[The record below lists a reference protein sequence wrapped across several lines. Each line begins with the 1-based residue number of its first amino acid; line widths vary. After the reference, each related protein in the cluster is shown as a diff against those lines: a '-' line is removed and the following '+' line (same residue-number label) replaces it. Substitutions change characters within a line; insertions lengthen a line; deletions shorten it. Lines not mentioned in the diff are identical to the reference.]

1 MARLKT
7 EIRAAALIRRAQ
19 SAGAFAAVLRRG
31 DPDAGALWVITRQ
44 GRKLMRYSEQMAI
57 SGGRQW
63 FEDGPFD
70 EAELGLK
77 TNKAVDRDPDL
88 WVVEIEDTQGRAF
101 LDGELSSEKTQAE
114 SDAEAA
120 AKALFRGR

>member
-31 DPDAGALWVITRQ
+31 DPDAGALWVILRQ
-44 GRKLMRYSEQMAI
+44 GQTLMRYSEQMSL
-57 SGGRQW
+57 SGGRAW
-63 FEDGPFD
+63 FEDGPFE
-70 EAELGLK
+70 EAELTLK

-88 WVVEIEDTQGRAF
+88 WIVEIEDMKGRAF
-101 LDGELSSEKTQAE
+101 LDGEIARPQTQAAL
-114 SDAEAA
+114 DAEAA
-120 AKALFRGR
+120 AKALFRGQ